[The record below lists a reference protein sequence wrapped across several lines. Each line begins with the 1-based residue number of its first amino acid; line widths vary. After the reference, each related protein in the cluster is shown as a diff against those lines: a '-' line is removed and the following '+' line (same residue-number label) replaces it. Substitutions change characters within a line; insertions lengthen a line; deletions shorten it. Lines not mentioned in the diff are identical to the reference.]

1 MIKNFTEELELMNS
15 NNCINEK
22 LMVFSLYNEFYND
35 ILAHID
41 DNNINYYAPLME
53 KSFDLVVAGLNLQH
67 NINVNAKQF
76 MNLYL
81 EVLNKSRFSSMPQT
95 KGIIKTYKNEL
106 NSFIEANEYVNV
118 IDKFNTISLDTKVNV
133 MAQFRE
139 YINNMFITTINLYG
153 EENSKDLRFSILD
166 MQSTKLEEY
175 LKDSIEKGNNENDI
189 INNLKSTMAINTK
202 DYLKNKLRNGDNSL
216 KNFEDESFKQFF
228 NDFNEIEQKIWLMG
242 TIYGIANYNQAKDK
256 EKIEEICELV
266 GISKLQYTKTALSI
280 GIRSVKMMKKNY
292 NEINS
297 ETNDSDLSTKRKRQ

>member
-1 MIKNFTEELELMNS
+1 
-15 NNCINEK
+15 
-22 LMVFSLYNEFYND
+22 
-35 ILAHID
+35 
-41 DNNINYYAPLME
+41 
-53 KSFDLVVAGLNLQH
+53 
-67 NINVNAKQF
+67 
-76 MNLYL
+76 
-81 EVLNKSRFSSMPQT
+81 
-95 KGIIKTYKNEL
+95 
-106 NSFIEANEYVNV
+106 
-118 IDKFNTISLDTKVNV
+118 
-133 MAQFRE
+133 
-139 YINNMFITTINLYG
+139 
-153 EENSKDLRFSILD
+153 
-166 MQSTKLEEY
+166 
-175 LKDSIEKGNNENDI
+175 
-189 INNLKSTMAINTK
+189 MAINTK

>member
-53 KSFDLVVAGLNLQH
+53 KSFDLVVAVLNLQN

-153 EENSKDLRFSILD
+153 EENSKDLRFNILD